1 MKTIIG
7 QSTEVF
13 DRQTKMMEAREVAVI
28 LVVICLNIFLTL
40 LRNDS
45 NHNIL
50 LWGNIL
56 LDIICVWGVMLY
68 NALRVAPRKKLQ
80 KLLQLPIRELCGTV
94 KSIEAHTTRYMDFDC
109 YAVQIDEEI
118 LYLIQESAFRIQIND
133 YVKLQTSAGIIVGVA
148 E

>member
-7 QSTEVF
+7 QSTEAF
-13 DRQTKMMEAREVAVI
+13 DRQTKMMEAREVAAI

-45 NHNIL
+45 NHNML

-68 NALRVAPRKKLQ
+68 NAIYVAPRKKLR
-80 KLLQLPIRELCGTV
+80 KLLKLFKTV
-94 KSIEAHTTRYMDFDC
+94 
-109 YAVQIDEEI
+109 
-118 LYLIQESAFRIQIND
+118 L
-133 YVKLQTSAGIIVGVA
+133 
-148 E
+148 

>member
-13 DRQTKMMEAREVAVI
+13 DRQTKMMVAREVAAI

-45 NHNIL
+45 NHNIV

-68 NALRVAPRKKLQ
+68 NAIYAAPRKKLR

-94 KSIEAHTTRYMDFDC
+94 KSIESHTTRYMDFDC